1 MIRIHAGGPPL
12 AHLTNDTG
20 RPLRSALHIRH
31 KDVAY

>member
-1 MIRIHAGGPPL
+1 MLADGDLVRL

-20 RPLRSALHIRH
+20 RPLRSALHSRH